1 MSAVTFPNKIVFTA
15 LKFIFSQNGNC
26 TGIKLKYFQTEE
38 LRENDFYVFFFQK
51 LLEDVLQQNKG
62 ANGERGKTGGPG
74 NVTQHR

>member
-1 MSAVTFPNKIVFTA
+1 MQGIEVFSLHSLF
-15 LKFIFSQNGNC
+15 LK
-26 TGIKLKYFQTEE
+26 
-38 LRENDFYVFFFQK
+38 K

>member
-1 MSAVTFPNKIVFTA
+1 MYMSVPISQLISPPTPVNVDFLMLALGSVGIEVFSLHSLF
-15 LKFIFSQNGNC
+15 LK
-26 TGIKLKYFQTEE
+26 
-38 LRENDFYVFFFQK
+38 K